1 MEIQQLEKLMW
12 SRSVA
17 LRDSGQTTA
26 EYALVLLGAVA
37 IAGLLLAWAGQTS
50 VITDLMNAVFSKI
63 ANLVK

>member
-1 MEIQQLEKLMW
+1 MVTQQTEKLTH
-12 SRSVA
+12 SRSGA
-17 LRDSGQTTA
+17 PRDAGQTTA

>member
-1 MEIQQLEKLMW
+1 MKYVKNSQFSNDEGQFSNDE
-12 SRSVA
+12 
-17 LRDSGQTTA
+17 GQTTA

-37 IAGLLLAWAGQTS
+37 IAGLMLAWAGKTS

>member
-1 MEIQQLEKLMW
+1 MNHDNSPQT
-12 SRSVA
+12 RHNTRA
-17 LRDSGQTTA
+17 DSGQTTA